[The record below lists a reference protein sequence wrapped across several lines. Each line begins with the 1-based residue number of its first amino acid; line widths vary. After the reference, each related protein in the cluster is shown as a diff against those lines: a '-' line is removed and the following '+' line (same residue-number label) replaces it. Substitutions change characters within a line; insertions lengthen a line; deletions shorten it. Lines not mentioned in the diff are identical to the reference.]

1 MVPVVNLP
9 PSHFFSSSF
18 FPYCFVV
25 NVTAVAAAYVAGVSV
40 VGW

>member
-9 PSHFFSSSF
+9 PSHFFLLIFSL
-18 FPYCFVV
+18 YCFVV
-25 NVTAVAAAYVAGVSV
+25 NVTAVAYIAGVSV